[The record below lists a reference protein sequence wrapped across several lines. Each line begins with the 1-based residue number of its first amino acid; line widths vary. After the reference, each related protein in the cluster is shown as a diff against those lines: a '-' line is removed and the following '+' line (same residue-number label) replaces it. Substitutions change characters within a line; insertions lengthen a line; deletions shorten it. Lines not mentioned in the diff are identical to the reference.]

1 MHLGWHMC
9 RFLLYTTFL
18 LLFCS
23 QGWATTPVFLAPGEF
38 KTIEHVGT
46 LAASVENGKIIGI
59 TDLGSSLRVTG
70 RRVGSSLF
78 SVGQNKYLVHVVP
91 GAVKPQILRLQKY
104 LKDKRGLELQWSQ
117 ENGVIVAGRLLR
129 TSDWK
134 NLTSLSLNQKS
145 EYLLRATIDK
155 NIQTEVKHW
164 LQGLLLKAGVS
175 PDALFLEPM
184 PGIRLDP
191 GYQKNLETIKRQLFH
206 LGLPIEVDSRQI
218 SQKPSVM
225 LSLVLAEVD
234 QTFEREMGILWGT
247 ETAPG
252 MYRTTVL
259 PKYLPGEL
267 SAKLTFMESSGN
279 GKILAKP
286 QLLSRSGEK
295 AEFHA
300 GGEIPIQ
307 ISGWGSQSV
316 DWKKYGILMNFQPHA
331 DNHGRMSLTV
341 ESEVSI
347 PDLSHTTGQLPIFE
361 INRVKSHFDLDR
373 SRTVVI
379 SGLVRNS
386 ENNFRQG
393 LPWVSRIPLIGRLF
407 GSPKYRQRKT
417 ELLIFVTPRVLLP
430 SQLDTGQDTQK
441 MELPFEPENSR

>member
-1 MHLGWHMC
+1 MF
-9 RFLLYTTFL
+9 RFLLL
-18 LLFCS
+18 LCFCS
-23 QGWATTPVFLAPGEF
+23 QGRATAPVFLAPGEF
-38 KTIEHVGT
+38 KVIKDVGT
-46 LAASVENGKIIGI
+46 STVSVENGKIVGI
-59 TDLGSSLRVTG
+59 MDLGSSLRVTG
-70 RRVGSSLF
+70 RRTGSSLL
-78 SVGQNKYLVHVVP
+78 SIGQKSFFVHVVP
-91 GAVKPQILRLQKY
+91 GKTRTQLKILQEY
-104 LKDKRGLELQWSQ
+104 LKDKRGLELEWSPK
-117 ENGVIVAGRLLR
+117 NGIIIGGRLLR
-129 TSDWK
+129 ISDWK
-134 NLTSLSLNQKS
+134 NLTSVSLKTKLHYQLQAAVS
-145 EYLLRATIDK
+145 R
-155 NIQTEVKHW
+155 NIQSEVQQW
-164 LQGLLLKAGVS
+164 LQEKLLNAGVS
-175 PDALFLEPM
+175 PDSLYLEPR

-191 GYQKNLETIKRQLFH
+191 GYKKTQESIKKQLSY
-206 LGLPIEVDSRQI
+206 LGLPIEIDPRQI

-234 QTFEREMGILWGT
+234 QTFEQEMGILWGT

-252 MYRTTVL
+252 MYRTTIL

-267 SAKLTFMESSGN
+267 SAKLTLMESSGN
-279 GKILAKP
+279 GRILAKP

-316 DWKKYGILMNFQPHA
+316 EWKKYGILMNFHPRA

-361 INRVKSHFDLDR
+361 VNRVKSHFDLDR

-379 SGLVRNS
+379 SGLVRDS
-386 ENNFRQG
+386 ENHFRQG
-393 LPWVSRIPLIGRLF
+393 LPWISRIPLIGRLF

-417 ELLIFVTPRVLLP
+417 ELLIFVTSKVLLP
-430 SQLDTGQDTQK
+430 SQLDSMK
-441 MELPFEPENSR
+441 PEMPFESTSTHQ